1 MEFVTCS
8 LREKDKITIGEGEF
22 QLPRYWWAT
31 QMNGVGGIKGAGADN
46 TVLHLPPGGMWFG
59 GGEEGRVPGGPTSKC
74 ETKRATV
81 ERLRKRVV
89 TIQDVTLVRSA
100 ADMENDEPLLKVH
113 GLTLELLRVKIVAR
127 GTMGGGQLMSDG
139 AGRLLLKQVDVRG
152 WEVLPDPEN
161 IVSNTTFPFLLPQCC

>member
-1 MEFVTCS
+1 
-8 LREKDKITIGEGEF
+8 
-22 QLPRYWWAT
+22 
-31 QMNGVGGIKGAGADN
+31 MNGVGGIKGAGADK
-46 TVLHLPPGGMWFG
+46 TVLHLPPSGMWFG

-89 TIQDVTLVRSA
+89 TLQDVTLVRSI
-100 ADMENDEPLLKVH
+100 ADMENDAPLVKVY

-161 IVSNTTFPFLLPQCC
+161 IVRKNSVSASVASLLLMRCYVGATRRSLKSSGSS